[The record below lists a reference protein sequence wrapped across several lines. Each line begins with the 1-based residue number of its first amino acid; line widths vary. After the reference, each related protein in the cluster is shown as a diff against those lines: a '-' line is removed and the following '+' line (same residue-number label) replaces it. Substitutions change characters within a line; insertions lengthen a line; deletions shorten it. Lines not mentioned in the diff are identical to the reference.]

1 MSLFFYSYLSEFS
14 EKSEQTE
21 TKNRKKSEMNAT
33 VMTYGLYLLLALPLT
48 VWVARNLFKNGRIF
62 LVECFRG
69 NEPLADSVNQLLVV
83 GFYLVNFGFVAL
95 YLKLADEVVAVRGI
109 FEALSGKLGVVL
121 LVLGAMHFFNLL
133 VFTRLRRKA
142 AWEQAPPPLPP
153 GGVVG

>member
-1 MSLFFYSYLSEFS
+1 
-14 EKSEQTE
+14 
-21 TKNRKKSEMNAT
+21 MNAT
-33 VMTYGLYLLLALPLT
+33 VTTYGLYLLLTLPLT

-69 NEPLADSVNQLLVV
+69 NEALADSVNQLLVV

-95 YLKLADEVVAVRGI
+95 YLRLADEVVAVRGI

-142 AWEQAPPPLPP
+142 AWDQAPPPLPP